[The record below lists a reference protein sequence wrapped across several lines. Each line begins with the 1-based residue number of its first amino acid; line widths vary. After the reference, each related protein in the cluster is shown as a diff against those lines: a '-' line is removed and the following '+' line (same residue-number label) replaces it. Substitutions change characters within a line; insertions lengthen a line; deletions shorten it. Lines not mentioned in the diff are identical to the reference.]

1 MSSFAVMLCSKPTT
15 IDGILLMVNE
25 RRDAEEIA
33 LELRRKG
40 HSVTVREITA
50 TPDQTL

>member
-1 MSSFAVMLCSKPTT
+1 MLCSKPTS
-15 IDGILLMVNE
+15 IDGILLLVDE

-40 HSVTVREITA
+40 HSVTVREITG
-50 TPDQTL
+50 TPERGL